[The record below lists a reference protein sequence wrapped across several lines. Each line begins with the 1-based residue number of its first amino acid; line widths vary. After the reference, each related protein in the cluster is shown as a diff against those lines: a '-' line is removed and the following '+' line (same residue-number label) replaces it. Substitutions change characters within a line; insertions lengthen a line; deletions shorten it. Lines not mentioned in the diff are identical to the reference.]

1 MSRRTWL
8 GLVPLLA
15 VGCLPVIEPLSDP
28 DKAEPDK
35 RLLGRWQQANSTG
48 VTEVDQPAVEG
59 NPKGLMRA
67 VYDGKADDP
76 ANAFWFVT
84 STVGKHAY
92 MTVFVEPV
100 GDLKFPDFR
109 KPGAYAE
116 YAKRK
121 ERRYFIF
128 RYTVDG
134 DTFVGDGG
142 GKTAVEKALNA
153 AGLTTN
159 RDGVF
164 PTPAGWLA
172 KYLAEKDPDA
182 IYDGT
187 NKQEYRR
194 VRK

>member
-15 VGCLPVIEPLSDP
+15 VGCLPVTEPLSDP

-35 RLLGRWQQANSTG
+35 RLLGRWELPKLGG

-76 ANAFWFVT
+76 ANSFWFFT
-84 STVGKHAY
+84 TTVGKHAY
-92 MTVFVEPV
+92 MTVFVEP
-100 GDLKFPDFR
+100 GSDLKFPDFR
-109 KPGAYAE
+109 KPGAFAE
-116 YAKRK
+116 YAQRK
-121 ERRYFIF
+121 DRRYFIF
-128 RYTVDG
+128 RYVIDG
-134 DTFVGDGG
+134 DRFVGDGG
-142 GKTAVEKALNA
+142 TTDTVKQALKA
-153 AGLTTN
+153 AGLTAD
-159 RDGVF
+159 RDGVY

-172 KYLAEKDPDA
+172 KHFADKGSDA

-187 NKQEYRR
+187 NRSEYRR